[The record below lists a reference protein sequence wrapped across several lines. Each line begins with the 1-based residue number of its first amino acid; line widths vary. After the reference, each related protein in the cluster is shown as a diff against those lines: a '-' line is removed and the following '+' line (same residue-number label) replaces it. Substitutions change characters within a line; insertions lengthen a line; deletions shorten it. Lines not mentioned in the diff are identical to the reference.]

1 MGKETGHYVVVR
13 VSGSEDDLEQV
24 VADRCRMIAQMLST
38 GDIRA
43 EVVNMSVEGIGS
55 SKPGCCDVET
65 DWTGYGVSC
74 LSGPEWRKVLYVSN
88 YPREVALGWISDV
101 LNCEGLVDVVQVVE
115 PISEKQRSKLSH
127 TAGKL
132 RLEHS
137 SSLDPGNQSE
147 LQRAKQDAEDM
158 LGVEA
163 EGGSLVNYGVYIVVK
178 GEGLEKGLEEVK
190 TELRKKRIEFKKPV
204 FRMQKAARTES
215 PFARDLLGETLV
227 VPAEAAA
234 AGFPFNTYDR
244 IQSGG
249 VTLGTDSRNGMPVV
263 LDRFSWDSPHI
274 ARMGM
279 TGSGKTVGTMLEVL
293 RSFQVDRGIDIRIL
307 DPKPD
312 YGRLVELL
320 GGETCVVDEVDLES
334 YEPGSVCRYV
344 VDDPS
349 RDNSER
355 LVETV
360 RHIHRECCTDDRKCL
375 VVVDEAHRLLK
386 ISEGA
391 DALSRLVWEGRS
403 SSVGVSLLTQN
414 AEDLTQSVA
423 GRNILRNTGCYIF
436 MRHQSVETEA
446 IDFFDLSE
454 AESAEL
460 HNLAT
465 GSNAGFSQGLVRGPV
480 NTTLCIEMDER
491 ESEELID

>member
-1 MGKETGHYVVVR
+1 MTLVARFADGTIRLDGDLDPAAADALPVAFDDRSGTLRAPAHRYAALRDALDAAGIDYEDR
-13 VSGSEDDLEQV
+13 VFDLPTLDLSTTYDLRNYQSAALAAWTD
-24 VADRCRMIAQMLST
+24 ADRR
-38 GDIRA
+38 
-43 EVVNMSVEGIGS
+43 GI
-55 SKPGCCDVET
+55 
-65 DWTGYGVSC
+65 
-74 LSGPEWRKVLYVSN
+74 
-88 YPREVALGWISDV
+88 
-101 LNCEGLVDVVQVVE
+101 
-115 PISEKQRSKLSH
+115 
-127 TAGKL
+127 
-132 RLEHS
+132 LE
-137 SSLDPGNQSE
+137 LP
-147 LQRAKQDAEDM
+147 
-158 LGVEA
+158 
-163 EGGSLVNYGVYIVVK
+163 
-178 GEGLEKGLEEVK
+178 
-190 TELRKKRIEFKKPV
+190 
-204 FRMQKAARTES
+204 
-215 PFARDLLGETLV
+215 
-227 VPAEAAA
+227 
-234 AGFPFNTYDR
+234 
-244 IQSGG
+244 
-249 VTLGTDSRNGMPVV
+249 
-263 LDRFSWDSPHI
+263 
-274 ARMGM
+274 